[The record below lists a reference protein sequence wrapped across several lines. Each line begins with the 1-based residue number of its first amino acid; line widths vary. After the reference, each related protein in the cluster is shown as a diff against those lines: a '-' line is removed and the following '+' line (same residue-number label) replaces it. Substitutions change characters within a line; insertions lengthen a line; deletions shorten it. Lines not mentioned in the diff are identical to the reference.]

1 MSTRYLSEYEHRQT
15 DVREELS
22 VCVCVWNMSPAIKKW
37 MEVTK
42 DAEQFIKNCVTIT
55 FPLTVEIN

>member
-1 MSTRYLSEYEHRQT
+1 MSGKS
-15 DVREELS
+15 S
-22 VCVCVWNMSPAIKKW
+22 VCVWNMSPAIK

>member
-1 MSTRYLSEYEHRQT
+1 MSRKSL
-15 DVREELS
+15 
-22 VCVCVWNMSPAIKKW
+22 VCVWNMSPAIKKW